1 MEVIMLFC
9 IGALVMLCIA
19 LPARRG
25 DEPSRA
31 VRAECVAAAGAFAPA
46 YSLGCAL
53 RQIGIRPRANS
64 GMLVQLQ
71 RISVGGSCPLADAD
85 AATLLGV
92 LTLACLAGGVLG
104 AVVSLSP
111 FGVVIGLIAPPVVL
125 LLLAARRRK
134 NESRELEQAMPE
146 AFGSLAVSLGSGH
159 SLPQAMRYV
168 GAHSR
173 EPIKSEFMRVSFAI
187 SCGVPAYEALDA
199 MLTRLQAPGLELV
212 VLALKVSQRTGAPLK
227 DLLAEAAAMVGD
239 RIELR
244 RRLDVKTSQARM
256 SARMVAAMPIAL
268 SVALSLLSSD
278 FRAGLATVAGAASL
292 GIAFALNAVAW
303 VFIRKI
309 MDVSL

>member
-1 MEVIMLFC
+1 MPFC

-19 LPARRG
+19 LPAHKG
-25 DEPSRA
+25 DELSRA
-31 VRAECVAAAGAFAPA
+31 VRAERAAAAGALAPA

-53 RQIGIRPRANS
+53 RGIGIRLRSDS
-64 GMLVQLQ
+64 GMMVQLQ
-71 RISVGGSCPLADAD
+71 RLSVGGSCPLADAD

-92 LTLACLAGGVLG
+92 LAFGCLAGGVLG

-111 FGVVIGLIAPPVVL
+111 LGAGIGSVAPPVVL
-125 LLLAARRRK
+125 TLLSVRRRK
-134 NESRELEQAMPE
+134 NEARELEQAMPE

-187 SCGVPAYEALDA
+187 SCGVPAHEALDA
-199 MLTRLQAPGLELV
+199 MLTRLRAPGLELV

-268 SVALSLLSSD
+268 SAALSLLSSD
-278 FRAGLATVAGAASL
+278 FRTGLATVAGAASL
-292 GIAFALNAVAW
+292 GIALTLNVVAW
-303 VFIRKI
+303 MFIRKI